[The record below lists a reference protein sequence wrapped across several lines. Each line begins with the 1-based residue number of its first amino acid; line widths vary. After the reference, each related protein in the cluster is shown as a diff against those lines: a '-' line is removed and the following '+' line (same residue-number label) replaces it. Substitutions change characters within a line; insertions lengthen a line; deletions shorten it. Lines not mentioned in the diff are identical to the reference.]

1 MGRIARSWRL
11 MKQSFGVLKQ
21 DKELLILPLLSGICF
36 LIVTAGFVFGTGLLD
51 AVGDS
56 AAATTAADG
65 TAADGTAAGDEGS
78 VKWAII
84 GFLFY
89 VVTYT
94 IGFFFQAALV
104 AGATQ
109 RLRGGD
115 PTLGSALG
123 AASKRFPSL
132 LMWGIVAAT
141 VGMILRAIQER
152 SGVVGKIV
160 AGLIGGAWN
169 LVTFFV
175 VPVLVLEGEPVGRSI
190 KRSWTVFKATWG
202 ETVAGQIGFGLFG
215 FLLTLLVLGLAYVG
229 FMASPVVGIIIGGVG
244 IAIVMIL
251 MSAAQ
256 GVFVAA
262 LYNYATEGEI
272 PEGFDESLASTF
284 A

>member
-11 MKQSFGVLKQ
+11 MKQSFGVLKK

-56 AAATTAADG
+56 AAAT

-160 AGLIGGAWN
+160 VGLIGGAWN

-190 KRSWTVFKATWG
+190 KRSWNVFKATWG

-229 FMASPVVGIIIGGVG
+229 FMASPIVGVIIGGVG